1 MGEKNLIVASL
12 GGSVV
17 MPGSP
22 NVEFLRQLRQ
32 ELKKFRGKCIFVI
45 GGGTTARLYASAL
58 SKLDNSTR
66 DQDFVGIQ
74 ATQLNAELVAR
85 VLGVERIDNIA
96 RHSFKKVLISG
107 GFEPGHSSDF
117 DTVEFALKYGVKKVF
132 NITNVDYVYSK
143 RPGSP
148 GAKPIKEM
156 DWKKF
161 KSLFSQKW
169 VPGINTP
176 FDPPAVRLCERKGI
190 EVVFVGSNVKNLFKA
205 FRGEKFVGTVV
216 K

>member
-1 MGEKNLIVASL
+1 MGEHDLIVASL

-17 MPGSP
+17 MPGVP
-22 NVEFLRQLRQ
+22 NIDFLRQLRQ
-32 ELKKFRGKCIFVI
+32 ELKKFNGKCIFVI
-45 GGGTTARLYASAL
+45 GGGTTARLYAGAL
-58 SKLDNSTR
+58 SKLDNSVR

-85 VLGVERIDNIA
+85 VLGVERTDKISKK
-96 RHSFKKVLISG
+96 SFKKVLISG

-117 DTVEFALKYGVKKVF
+117 DTVEFALKYGVKKVY

-143 RPGSP
+143 RPGTP